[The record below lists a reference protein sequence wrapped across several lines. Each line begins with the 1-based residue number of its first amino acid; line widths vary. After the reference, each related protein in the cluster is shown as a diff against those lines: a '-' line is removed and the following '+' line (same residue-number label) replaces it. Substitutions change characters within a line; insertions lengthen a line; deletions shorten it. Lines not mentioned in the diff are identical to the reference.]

1 MPEKKKTAKSMSPER
16 KLLISTVVVSS
27 IFVIIGIVSGDK
39 GVFGNSIILSVFLI
53 SIPQFLFGYGRYK
66 ELKEYEETF
75 PLFLRDVIENIRS
88 GSPFHTAIQAVSKIE
103 YGKLSKEIKKMSNQI
118 SWGMPFDK
126 VIEQFANRVKKSR
139 RLSTGLK
146 TIEETY
152 KSGGDVVRILESLA
166 DSSLSL
172 QESYK
177 ERKSLLQQYVVLMY
191 AISFIFVGIVVAINK
206 LMVPIFQT
214 QGPAGEVLGISNPCL
229 GSADFICNIYS
240 LPSKYIFGIDPN
252 SIGAYYTS
260 LFFMMSIIVSFS
272 NGLVAGQI
280 SENSAL
286 SGLKHSLIMV
296 VTTFGSFFL
305 LISLNLLSV

>member
-1 MPEKKKTAKSMSPER
+1 M
-16 KLLISTVVVSS
+16 LIATIFVSILFITIGVVSN
-27 IFVIIGIVSGDK
+27 DK
-39 GVFGNSIILSVFLI
+39 GVLGNSIILSVFFI

-75 PLFLRDVIENIRS
+75 PLFLRDVIENLRS
-88 GSPFHTAIQAVSKIE
+88 GMPFHKSIQIVARID

-126 VIEQFANRVKKSR
+126 VIEQFATRIKKSR
-139 RLSTGLK
+139 RLSTALK

-166 DSSLSL
+166 NSSLIL
-172 QESYK
+172 QESAK
-177 ERKSLLQQYVVLMY
+177 ERKSLLQQYVILMY

-214 QGPAGEVLGISNPCL
+214 QGPAGEVLGISNPCS
-229 GSADFICNIYS
+229 GSADFICNIYAI
-240 LPSKYIFGIDPN
+240 PSRYIFGLDPN

-260 LFFMMSIIVSFS
+260 LFFMMSMIVSFS

-296 VTTFGSFFL
+296 VATFGAFF
-305 LISLNLLSV
+305 ILLSLHLLGT